1 MSRDRSFKEQA
12 EARKGRDRK
21 SLKKKDTREE
31 RKIIE
36 REAAGA
42 VATTES

>member
-1 MSRDRSFKEQA
+1 MARERSFKEQA
-12 EARKGRDRK
+12 ESRKGRDRT

-36 REAAGA
+36 REAADA